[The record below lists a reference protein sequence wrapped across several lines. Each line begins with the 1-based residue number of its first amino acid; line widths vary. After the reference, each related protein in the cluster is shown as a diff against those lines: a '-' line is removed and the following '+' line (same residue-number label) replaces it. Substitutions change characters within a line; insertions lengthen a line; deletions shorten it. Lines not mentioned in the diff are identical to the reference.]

1 MKHKAIVIGA
11 INAGKTTLINALMDK
26 KQVANKTQ
34 TLNYY
39 DWIVDTPGEY
49 TENPL
54 HYKNIM
60 ATSFQMTHV
69 IFVQSAVTSKNI
81 FPPGFASGIPKL
93 PIGVITKS
101 EMAAADI
108 EQSIDILKRVMISGP
123 VVITSAITG
132 DGLQFI
138 KPLIECKTAEAM
150 QAYVAETDHP
160 QLRYIAK

>member
-1 MKHKAIVIGA
+1 
-11 INAGKTTLINALMDK
+11 NAGKTTLINALMDK

-108 EQSIDILKRVMISGP
+108 EQSIDILKRV
-123 VVITSAITG
+123 
-132 DGLQFI
+132 
-138 KPLIECKTAEAM
+138 
-150 QAYVAETDHP
+150 
-160 QLRYIAK
+160 

>member
-11 INAGKTTLINALMDK
+11 IDAGKTTLINALFHK
-26 KQVANKTQ
+26 KKAANKTQ

-49 TENPL
+49 TENPM

-69 IFVQSAVTSKNI
+69 IFVQSATTTKNI
-81 FPPGFASGIPKL
+81 FPPGFAQGIPKL

-101 EMAAADI
+101 DMDTADI
-108 EQSIDILKRVMISGP
+108 EQSIKILKSVMLSGP
-123 VVITSAITG
+123 VVITSAITEV
-132 DGLQFI
+132 GLEFI
-138 KPLIECKTAEAM
+138 KPLIECETVEEM
-150 QAYVAETDHP
+150 REYVKEIDHP
-160 QLRYIAK
+160 QLRYIEK